1 MVRSCSLYVYAHS
14 MAIILCLSVSK
25 VALAQSSIG
34 TNEAK
39 ADALVAK
46 APAMTYPAVARVAYV
61 TGDVDLTVAVRQ
73 DGSVESAVVT
83 GGPFLLRQAALDNAL
98 GSKFD
103 CRGCNEPAT
112 QYSLVYTFQLVET
125 DPCAVTEPAAG
136 NNQRKAYPQVIRSP
150 GHITVIDQ
158 AFITCDPAAETTKL
172 RSIKCLF
179 LWKCAYHRF

>member
-1 MVRSCSLYVYAHS
+1 MVRSFSLCVFAYT
-14 MAIILCLSVSK
+14 MAIILGLSVSN

-39 ADALVAK
+39 AGALVAK
-46 APAMTYPAVARVAYV
+46 APAMTYPAVARVAHV
-61 TGDVDLTVAVRQ
+61 TGDVDIVLHVRQ

-83 GGPFLLRQAALDNAL
+83 RGPFLLRQSALDNAL

-112 QYSLVYTFQLVET
+112 QYSLMYTFKLVET
-125 DPCAVTEPAAG
+125 DSCAVTEPAAG

-158 AFITCDPAAETTKL
+158 AFITCDPAVETTKL